1 VSSGTL
7 RSRLIAPHT
16 QSIHHLTGH
25 AADGDDQMTAARPTK
40 RNDYESLAPL
50 FEKLAD
56 DTLPESTRRSLRE
69 RLVAEHLPV
78 AEHIARRFRN
88 RGQPEEDLRQ
98 VAAIGLIQAV
108 DRFDPTRG
116 SDFLSFAVPTITGEV
131 RRYFRDTTWS
141 MRVPR
146 RLKELHSAITAKTA
160 QLSQSLGR
168 APRPSELAEALGL
181 PVEEINEGLAAASAY
196 HSDSLDELV
205 SSTDGVTTSIGDLL
219 GEHDERLDVVVDR
232 QALFPVLATLSERER
247 TIVTLRFFGNLTQTQ
262 IADRIGLSQMHV
274 SRLLAASIVKLRTAM
289 TEPTPPTGPGAPA

>member
-1 VSSGTL
+1 
-7 RSRLIAPHT
+7 
-16 QSIHHLTGH
+16 
-25 AADGDDQMTAARPTK
+25 MTTARPTK
-40 RNDYESLAPL
+40 RNDYEGLAPL
-50 FEKLAD
+50 FDKLAD
-56 DTLPESTRRSLRE
+56 DKLPEPIRRSVRE

-98 VAAIGLIQAV
+98 VAAIGLIQAI
-108 DRFDPTRG
+108 DRFDPGRG

-146 RLKELHSAITAKTA
+146 RLKELHAAISAKTA

-181 PVEEINEGLAAASAY
+181 PIEDIQEGLAAASAY

-205 SSTDGVTTSIGDLL
+205 SSTDGVTTSVGDLL
-219 GEHDERLDVVVDR
+219 GEDDERLDVVIDR
-232 QALFPVLATLSERER
+232 QALFPVLAKLSERER

-274 SRLLAASIVKLRTAM
+274 SRLLAASIAKLRTAM
-289 TEPTPPTGPGAPA
+289 TQPADEPAGPAGGEG